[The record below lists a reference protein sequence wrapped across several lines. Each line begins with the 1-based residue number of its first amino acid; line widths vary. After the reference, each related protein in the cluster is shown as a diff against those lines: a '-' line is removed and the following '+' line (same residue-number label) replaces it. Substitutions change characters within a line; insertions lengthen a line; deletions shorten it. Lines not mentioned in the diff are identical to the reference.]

1 MALVEDIATLLGE
14 VAVGPQHTPALY
26 SVFIKA
32 LITAKPMPSRSGSPR
47 STSNLRDPFVDM
59 RDSNTPREP
68 VFTMNNLDPPHDSPS
83 SANPSELEGVFLR
96 PEFQLNGEMGPV
108 ADISTFPPTM
118 MAQKTLDGASPNMLS
133 MDSILSANFWDNILI
148 PGLSSS

>member
-1 MALVEDIATLLGE
+1 M
-14 VAVGPQHTPALY
+14 
-26 SVFIKA
+26 
-32 LITAKPMPSRSGSPR
+32 R
-47 STSNLRDPFVDM
+47 TSNM
-59 RDSNTPREP
+59 PREP

-108 ADISTFPPTM
+108 ADMSTFPPTM
-118 MAQKTLDGASPNMLS
+118 MAQKTSEGASPNMLS

-148 PGLSSS
+148 PGLFSSKASLVLLTLPRLFT